1 MVSCRVVSF
10 SLKACPAW
18 IIFPCHPVIY
28 SRDPVKNTNKK
39 CYAFY
44 WIASSKLS
52 VFSLNDE
59 KPDPRGQALSE
70 NDI

>member
-1 MVSCRVVSF
+1 M
-10 SLKACPAW
+10 
-18 IIFPCHPVIY
+18 IY

-52 VFSLNDE
+52 VSSRNDE
-59 KPDPRGQALSE
+59 KPDPCGQALSE